1 MASAL
6 LVRRVRVILALAVAA
21 TTATLVVGVAPAG
34 AGLGIACPNPTT
46 VPFAPWADYANY
58 AFMPDGGF
66 ESGASGWTLTG
77 GASVR
82 GGNES
87 FYVHSSSDRSSLSL
101 PAGSSA
107 TTPTMCIGLLSTKMR
122 FVAAGDRNAKVKVQI
137 IYRGLLSSVL
147 GILDGGT
154 IDTSGAWEP
163 SPQMTML
170 GGLLPLLTQGVQF
183 RFVAL
188 NGSSTLD
195 DVYLDPMKSA

>member
-1 MASAL
+1 VASAL

-58 AFMPDGGF
+58 AFLPDGGF
-66 ESGASGWTLTG
+66 ESGASGWTLSG

-87 FYVHSSSDRSSLSL
+87 FYVHSAGDRNSLSL

-107 TTPTMCIGLLSTKMR
+107 TTPTMCIGLLSMKMR

>member
-1 MASAL
+1 VASAL

-34 AGLGIACPNPTT
+34 AALGIACPNPTS

-58 AFMPDGGF
+58 AFIPDGGF
-66 ESGASGWTLTG
+66 ESGASGWTLSG

-82 GGNES
+82 TGNES
-87 FYVHSSSDRSSLSL
+87 FYVHSSSDRNSLSL

-122 FVAAGDRNAKVKVQI
+122 FVAAGDSNAKVKVQI

-154 IDTSGAWEP
+154 IDSSGTWEP

>member
-1 MASAL
+1 VASAL

-34 AGLGIACPNPTT
+34 AGLGIACPNPTS
-46 VPFAPWADYANY
+46 VPFAPWSDYANY

-87 FYVHSSSDRSSLSL
+87 FYVHGSSDRSSLSL

-122 FVAAGDRNAKVKVQI
+122 FVAAGDRNANVKVQI

-154 IDTSGAWEP
+154 IDTSGAWAP

-183 RFVAL
+183 RFVAV

>member
-1 MASAL
+1 VASAL

-21 TTATLVVGVAPAG
+21 TTATLVVGVAPAS
-34 AGLGIACPNPTT
+34 AGLGIACPNPTSI
-46 VPFAPWADYANY
+46 PFAPWADYANY
-58 AFMPDGGF
+58 AFVPDGGF
-66 ESGASGWTLTG
+66 ESGASGWTLAG

-82 GGNES
+82 GGNEP
-87 FYVHSSSDRSSLSL
+87 FYVHSGSDLRSLSL

-122 FVAAGDRNAKVKVQI
+122 FVAAGGSGAKVKVQI

-183 RFVAL
+183 RFVAVT
-188 NGSSTLD
+188 GSSTLD

>member
-58 AFMPDGGF
+58 AFIPDGGF
-66 ESGASGWTLTG
+66 ESGASGWTLSG

-82 GGNES
+82 TGNES
-87 FYVHSSSDRSSLSL
+87 FYVHSSSDQSSLSL

-154 IDTSGAWEP
+154 IDTNGAWEP

>member
-6 LVRRVRVILALAVAA
+6 LVRRVRVVLTLALAA
-21 TTATLVVGVAPAG
+21 TTAALVVGVAPAG
-34 AGLGIACPNPTT
+34 AGLGISCPNATS

-58 AFMPDGGF
+58 AFVPDGGF
-66 ESGASGWTLTG
+66 ESGAAGWALTG

-82 GGNES
+82 AGNES
-87 FYVHSSSDRSSLSL
+87 FYIHSEGDRSSLSL
-101 PAGSSA
+101 PAGSTA
-107 TTPTMCIGLLSTKMR
+107 TTPVMCIGLLSTKMR
-122 FVAAGDRNAKVKVQI
+122 FVAAGDRTAKVKVQI

-154 IDTSGAWEP
+154 VNTSGAWEP

-183 RFVAL
+183 RFVAV

>member
-34 AGLGIACPNPTT
+34 AGLGIACPNPTS

-58 AFMPDGGF
+58 AFVPDGGF

-82 GGNES
+82 AGNES
-87 FYVHSSSDRSSLSL
+87 FYVHSGYDLRSLSL

-122 FVAAGDRNAKVKVQI
+122 FVAAGDRGAKVKVQI

-183 RFVAL
+183 RFVAV